1 MNKYNTRSVNKKM
14 KIFNSISSKKQDLVS
29 IEKDKINLYVCGM
42 TVYDDCHIGHA
53 RTFISF
59 DLFVRFFS
67 YLGYKV
73 NYVRNITDIEDKI
86 IDKAKLEKVSFSEI
100 SDRFIFSM
108 HHDFSKLNLLSP
120 KFEPRASENIPEI
133 LEMIE
138 ELEAKEFAYSIDGG
152 DVYFDINS
160 YEDYGKLSKRKQ
172 KELESGSRV
181 EIDENKKNPNDFV
194 LWKRSEEEPL
204 FDSKW
209 GKGRPGWHIEC
220 SAMSKKFL
228 GETFDIH
235 GGGLDLKFPHHE
247 NEIAQSEC
255 CSGKTLAN
263 HWMHVAPLNVNG
275 KKMSK
280 SLGNFVTIKDVL
292 KEYHPEVLRMFF
304 YLTHYR
310 KPINFNENSI
320 NDAKNILDKL
330 YESIREFDESKLEV
344 DKSFSVKFNNSL
356 KDDFNTPKAIKVL
369 QEINQQINRQVSTD
383 NSDLRKLKNSLRSFA
398 NSIGLLLNSAEDYFK
413 YSGDSELD
421 DNKIQEAIEERNEA
435 RANKNFAL
443 ADSIRKELLEKGIS
457 LEDKEGKTYWKK
469 K

>member
-1 MNKYNTRSVNKKM
+1 M
-14 KIFNSISSKKQDLVS
+14 KIFNSISSKKEDLVS
-29 IEKDKINLYVCGM
+29 IEKNRINLYVCGM

-292 KEYHPEVLRMFF
+292 KEYHPEVLRIFF

-369 QEINQQINRQVSTD
+369 QEINQQINRRVSTD
-383 NSDLRKLKNSLRSFA
+383 NSDLWKLKSSLRSFA
-398 NSIGLLLNSAEDYFK
+398 NSIGLLLDSTENYFK
-413 YSGDSELD
+413 YSGDSELE
-421 DNKIQEAIEERNEA
+421 NEKIQEAIEQRNEA

-443 ADSIRKELLEKGIS
+443 ADSIRKELSEKGIS

>member
-1 MNKYNTRSVNKKM
+1 M
-14 KIFNSISSKKQDLVS
+14 KIFNSISSKKEDLVS
-29 IEKDKINLYVCGM
+29 IEKDRINLYVCGM

-133 LEMIE
+133 LEMID
-138 ELEAKEFAYSIDGG
+138 ELEAKDFAYSIDGG

-369 QEINQQINRQVSTD
+369 QEINQQINRKVSTD

-413 YSGDSELD
+413 YSGDLELD
-421 DNKIQEAIEERNEA
+421 DNKIQAAIEERNEA

>member
-1 MNKYNTRSVNKKM
+1 M
-14 KIFNSISSKKQDLVS
+14 KIFNSISSKKEDLVS
-29 IEKDKINLYVCGM
+29 IEKDRINLYVCGM

-138 ELEAKEFAYSIDGG
+138 ELEAKEFAYSVDGG
-152 DVYFDINS
+152 DVYFNINS

-292 KEYHPEVLRMFF
+292 KEYHPEVLRIFF

-369 QEINQQINRQVSTD
+369 QEINQQINRRVSID
-383 NSDLRKLKNSLRSFA
+383 NSDLWKLKSSLRSFA
-398 NSIGLLLNSAEDYFK
+398 NSIGLLLDSTENYFK
-413 YSGDSELD
+413 YSGDSELE
-421 DNKIQEAIEERNEA
+421 NEKIQEAIEQRNEA

-443 ADSIRKELLEKGIS
+443 ADSIRKELSEKGIS

>member
-1 MNKYNTRSVNKKM
+1 
-14 KIFNSISSKKQDLVS
+14 
-29 IEKDKINLYVCGM
+29 
-42 TVYDDCHIGHA
+42 
-53 RTFISF
+53 
-59 DLFVRFFS
+59 
-67 YLGYKV
+67 
-73 NYVRNITDIEDKI
+73 
-86 IDKAKLEKVSFSEI
+86 
-100 SDRFIFSM
+100 
-108 HHDFSKLNLLSP
+108 
-120 KFEPRASENIPEI
+120 
-133 LEMIE
+133 MIE
-138 ELEAKEFAYSIDGG
+138 ELEAKKFAYSIDGG

-320 NDAKNILDKL
+320 NDAKNILDKF
-330 YESIREFDESKLEV
+330 YESIREFDDSKLEV

>member
-1 MNKYNTRSVNKKM
+1 
-14 KIFNSISSKKQDLVS
+14 
-29 IEKDKINLYVCGM
+29 
-42 TVYDDCHIGHA
+42 
-53 RTFISF
+53 
-59 DLFVRFFS
+59 
-67 YLGYKV
+67 
-73 NYVRNITDIEDKI
+73 
-86 IDKAKLEKVSFSEI
+86 
-100 SDRFIFSM
+100 
-108 HHDFSKLNLLSP
+108 
-120 KFEPRASENIPEI
+120 
-133 LEMIE
+133 MIE

-310 KPINFNENSI
+310 KPIDFNENSI

-413 YSGDSELD
+413 YSGDLELD
-421 DNKIQEAIEERNEA
+421 DNKIQAAIEERNEA
-435 RANKNFAL
+435 RANKNYAL
-443 ADSIRKELLEKGIS
+443 ADSITKELSEKGIS

>member
-1 MNKYNTRSVNKKM
+1 M
-14 KIFNSISSKKQDLVS
+14 KIFNSISSKKEDLVS
-29 IEKDKINLYVCGM
+29 IEKDRINLYVCGM

-133 LEMIE
+133 LEMID
-138 ELEAKEFAYSIDGG
+138 ELEAKDFAYSIDGG

-369 QEINQQINRQVSTD
+369 QEINQQINRKVSTD

-421 DNKIQEAIEERNEA
+421 DNKIQAAIEERNEA

>member
-1 MNKYNTRSVNKKM
+1 M

-120 KFEPRASENIPEI
+120 KFEPRASENLPEI

-194 LWKRSEEEPL
+194 LWKRSDEEPL

-330 YESIREFDESKLEV
+330 YESIREFNESKLEV

-421 DNKIQEAIEERNEA
+421 YNKIQEAIEVRNEA
-435 RANKNFAL
+435 RPNKNFAL

>member
-1 MNKYNTRSVNKKM
+1 M
-14 KIFNSISSKKQDLVS
+14 KIFNSISSKKEDLVS
-29 IEKDKINLYVCGM
+29 IEKDRINLYVCGM

-59 DLFVRFFS
+59 DLFVRCFS

-133 LEMIE
+133 LKMIE
-138 ELEAKEFAYSIDGG
+138 ELEAKEFAYSVHGG

-160 YEDYGKLSKRKQ
+160 YEDYGKLSKRDQ

-194 LWKRSEEEPL
+194 LWKRSDQDPL

-255 CSGKTLAN
+255 CSGKTFAN
-263 HWMHVAPLNVNG
+263 NWMHVAPLNVDG

-292 KEYHPEVLRMFF
+292 KKYHPEVLRMFF

>member
-1 MNKYNTRSVNKKM
+1 M
-14 KIFNSISSKKQDLVS
+14 KIFNSISSKKEDLVS
-29 IEKDKINLYVCGM
+29 IEKDRINLYVCGM

-181 EIDENKKNPNDFV
+181 EIDENKMNPNDFV

-421 DNKIQEAIEERNEA
+421 DKKIQEAIEKRNEA

>member
-1 MNKYNTRSVNKKM
+1 M
-14 KIFNSISSKKQDLVS
+14 KIFNSISSKKEDLVS
-29 IEKDKINLYVCGM
+29 IEKDRINLYVCGM

-86 IDKAKLEKVSFSEI
+86 IDKANLEKVSFNEI

-181 EIDENKKNPNDFV
+181 EIDENKRNPNDFV

-330 YESIREFDESKLEV
+330 YESIREFDEAKLEV
-344 DKSFSVKFNNSL
+344 DKSLSVKFNNSL
-356 KDDFNTPKAIKVL
+356 EDDFNTPKAIRVL
-369 QEINQQINRQVSTD
+369 QEINQQINRLVPLDDS
-383 NSDLRKLKNSLRSFA
+383 NLWKLKSSLRSFA
-398 NSIGLLLNSAEDYFK
+398 NSIGLLLDSTENYFK
-413 YSGDSELD
+413 YSGDSELE
-421 DNKIQEAIEERNEA
+421 NEKIQEAIEQRNEA
-435 RANKNFAL
+435 RVNKNFAL
-443 ADSIRKELLEKGIS
+443 ADSIRKELSEKGIS

>member
-1 MNKYNTRSVNKKM
+1 M
-14 KIFNSISSKKQDLVS
+14 KIFNSISSKKEDLVS
-29 IEKDKINLYVCGM
+29 IEKDRINLYVCGM

-120 KFEPRASENIPEI
+120 KFEPRASENLPEI

-356 KDDFNTPKAIKVL
+356 KDDFNSPKAIKVL
-369 QEINQQINRQVSTD
+369 QEINQQINRKVSTD

-435 RANKNFAL
+435 RANKNFDL

>member
-1 MNKYNTRSVNKKM
+1 M
-14 KIFNSISSKKQDLVS
+14 KIFNSISSKKEDLVS
-29 IEKDKINLYVCGM
+29 IEKDRINLYVCGM

-413 YSGDSELD
+413 YSGDSELE
-421 DNKIQEAIEERNEA
+421 NEKIQEAIEQRNEA

-443 ADSIRKELLEKGIS
+443 ADSIRKELSEKGIS

>member
-1 MNKYNTRSVNKKM
+1 M
-14 KIFNSISSKKQDLVS
+14 KIFNSISSKKEDLVS
-29 IEKDKINLYVCGM
+29 IEKDRINLYVCGM

-120 KFEPRASENIPEI
+120 KFEPRASENLPEI

-181 EIDENKKNPNDFV
+181 EIDENKMNPNDFV

>member
-1 MNKYNTRSVNKKM
+1 M
-14 KIFNSISSKKQDLVS
+14 KIFNSISSKKEDLVS
-29 IEKDKINLYVCGM
+29 IEKDRINLYVCGM

-133 LEMIE
+133 LKMIE

-181 EIDENKKNPNDFV
+181 EIDENKMNPNDFV
-194 LWKRSEEEPL
+194 LWKKSEEEPL

-398 NSIGLLLNSAEDYFK
+398 NSIGLLLDSAEDYFK

-457 LEDKEGKTYWKK
+457 LEDKKGKTYWKK

>member
-1 MNKYNTRSVNKKM
+1 M
-14 KIFNSISSKKQDLVS
+14 KIFNSISSKKEDLVS
-29 IEKDKINLYVCGM
+29 IEKDRINLYVCGM

-108 HHDFSKLNLLSP
+108 HHDFRKLNLLSP

-292 KEYHPEVLRMFF
+292 KEYHPEVLRIFF

-383 NSDLRKLKNSLRSFA
+383 NSELRKLKNSLRSFA
-398 NSIGLLLNSAEDYFK
+398 NSIGLLLNSTEDYFK
-413 YSGDSELD
+413 YSGDSELE
-421 DNKIQEAIEERNEA
+421 NEKIQEAIEQRNEA

-443 ADSIRKELLEKGIS
+443 ADSIRKELSKKGIS

>member
-1 MNKYNTRSVNKKM
+1 
-14 KIFNSISSKKQDLVS
+14 
-29 IEKDKINLYVCGM
+29 M

-133 LEMIE
+133 LEMID
-138 ELEAKEFAYSIDGG
+138 ELEAKDFAYSIDGG

-413 YSGDSELD
+413 YSGDSKLD

>member
-1 MNKYNTRSVNKKM
+1 M
-14 KIFNSISSKKQDLVS
+14 KIFNSISSKKEDLVS
-29 IEKDKINLYVCGM
+29 IEKDRINLYVCGM

-320 NDAKNILDKL
+320 NDAKNILDKF
-330 YESIREFDESKLEV
+330 YESIREFDDSKLEV

-369 QEINQQINRQVSTD
+369 QEINQQINRQASTD

-413 YSGDSELD
+413 YSGDSDLD
-421 DNKIQEAIEERNEA
+421 DKKIQEAIEERNEA

-443 ADSIRKELLEKGIS
+443 ADSIRKELSEKGIF

>member
-1 MNKYNTRSVNKKM
+1 M
-14 KIFNSISSKKQDLVS
+14 KIFNSISSKKEDLVS
-29 IEKDKINLYVCGM
+29 IEKDRINLYVCGM

-133 LEMIE
+133 LEMID
-138 ELEAKEFAYSIDGG
+138 ELEAKDFAYSIDGG

-413 YSGDSELD
+413 YSGDLELD
-421 DNKIQEAIEERNEA
+421 DKKIQEAIEKRNEA

>member
-1 MNKYNTRSVNKKM
+1 M

-120 KFEPRASENIPEI
+120 KFEPKASENLPEI

-138 ELEAKEFAYSIDGG
+138 ELESKEFAYSIDGG

-421 DNKIQEAIEERNEA
+421 DNKIQAAIEERNEA

>member
-1 MNKYNTRSVNKKM
+1 M
-14 KIFNSISSKKQDLVS
+14 KIFNSISSKKEDLVS
-29 IEKDKINLYVCGM
+29 IEKDRINLYVCGM

-181 EIDENKKNPNDFV
+181 EIDENKMNPNDFV
-194 LWKRSEEEPL
+194 LWKRSDEEPL

-435 RANKNFAL
+435 RANKNFTL

>member
-1 MNKYNTRSVNKKM
+1 M
-14 KIFNSISSKKQDLVS
+14 KIFNSISSKKEDLVS
-29 IEKDKINLYVCGM
+29 IEKDRINLYVCGM

-181 EIDENKKNPNDFV
+181 EIDENKMNPNDFV

>member
-1 MNKYNTRSVNKKM
+1 M
-14 KIFNSISSKKQDLVS
+14 KIFNSISSKKEDLVL
-29 IEKDKINLYVCGM
+29 IEKDRINLYVCGM

-67 YLGYKV
+67 YLGYRV

-320 NDAKNILDKL
+320 NDAKNILDKF

-369 QEINQQINRQVSTD
+369 QEINQQINRQASTD

-413 YSGDSELD
+413 YSGDLELD
-421 DNKIQEAIEERNEA
+421 DKKIQEAIEKRNEA

-443 ADSIRKELLEKGIS
+443 ADSIRKELSKKGIF

>member
-1 MNKYNTRSVNKKM
+1 M
-14 KIFNSISSKKQDLVS
+14 KIFNSITSKKEDLVS
-29 IEKDKINLYVCGM
+29 IEKDRINLYVCGM

-67 YLGYKV
+67 HLGYKV

-108 HHDFSKLNLLSP
+108 HHDFRKLNLLSP

-138 ELEAKEFAYSIDGG
+138 ELEAKEFAYSVDGG
-152 DVYFDINS
+152 DVYFNINS

-255 CSGKTLAN
+255 CSGKTFAN
-263 HWMHVAPLNVNG
+263 NWMHVAPLNVNG

-292 KEYHPEVLRMFF
+292 KKYHPEVLRMFF

-330 YESIREFDESKLEV
+330 YESIREFDEAKLEV
-344 DKSFSVKFNNSL
+344 DKSLSVKFNNSL
-356 KDDFNTPKAIKVL
+356 EDDFNTPKAIRVL
-369 QEINQQINRQVSTD
+369 QEINQQINRLVPLDDS
-383 NSDLRKLKNSLRSFA
+383 NLWKLKSSLRSFA
-398 NSIGLLLNSAEDYFK
+398 NSIGLLLDSTENYFK
-413 YSGDSELD
+413 YSGDSELE
-421 DNKIQEAIEERNEA
+421 NEKIQEAIEQRNEA
-435 RANKNFAL
+435 RVNKNFAL

>member
-1 MNKYNTRSVNKKM
+1 M
-14 KIFNSISSKKQDLVS
+14 KIFNSISSKKEDLVS
-29 IEKDKINLYVCGM
+29 IEKDRINLYVCGM

-133 LEMIE
+133 LKMIE

-181 EIDENKKNPNDFV
+181 EIDENKMNPNDFV

>member
-1 MNKYNTRSVNKKM
+1 M
-14 KIFNSISSKKQDLVS
+14 KIFNSISSKKEDLVS
-29 IEKDKINLYVCGM
+29 IEKDRINLYVCGM

-86 IDKAKLEKVSFSEI
+86 IYKAKLEKVSFSEI

-320 NDAKNILDKL
+320 NDAKNILDKF
-330 YESIREFDESKLEV
+330 YESIREFDDSKLEV

-369 QEINQQINRQVSTD
+369 QEINQQINRQASTD
-383 NSDLRKLKNSLRSFA
+383 NSDSRKLKNSLRSFA

-413 YSGDSELD
+413 YSGDLELD
-421 DNKIQEAIEERNEA
+421 DKKIQEAIEKRNEA

-443 ADSIRKELLEKGIS
+443 ADSIRKELSEKGIF

>member
-1 MNKYNTRSVNKKM
+1 M
-14 KIFNSISSKKQDLVS
+14 KIFNSISSKKEDLVS
-29 IEKDKINLYVCGM
+29 IEKDRINLYVCGM

-133 LEMIE
+133 LKMIE

-181 EIDENKKNPNDFV
+181 EIDENKMNPNDFV

-320 NDAKNILDKL
+320 NDSKNILDKL

-457 LEDKEGKTYWKK
+457 LEDKKGKTYWKK

>member
-1 MNKYNTRSVNKKM
+1 M
-14 KIFNSISSKKQDLVS
+14 KIFNSISSKKEDLVS
-29 IEKDKINLYVCGM
+29 IEKDRINLYVCGM

-435 RANKNFAL
+435 RANKNFDL

>member
-1 MNKYNTRSVNKKM
+1 
-14 KIFNSISSKKQDLVS
+14 
-29 IEKDKINLYVCGM
+29 M

-120 KFEPRASENIPEI
+120 KFEPRASENLPEI

-369 QEINQQINRQVSTD
+369 QEINQQINRKVSTD

-421 DNKIQEAIEERNEA
+421 DNKIQAAIEERNEA

>member
-1 MNKYNTRSVNKKM
+1 M
-14 KIFNSISSKKQDLVS
+14 KIFNSITSKKEDLVS
-29 IEKDKINLYVCGM
+29 IEKDRINLYVCGM

-67 YLGYKV
+67 HLGYKV

-292 KEYHPEVLRMFF
+292 KEYHPEVLRIFF

-413 YSGDSELD
+413 YSGDSELE
-421 DNKIQEAIEERNEA
+421 NEKIQEAIEQRNEA

-443 ADSIRKELLEKGIS
+443 ADSIRKELSEKGIS
-457 LEDKEGKTYWKK
+457 LEDKEGKTHWKK

>member
-1 MNKYNTRSVNKKM
+1 
-14 KIFNSISSKKQDLVS
+14 
-29 IEKDKINLYVCGM
+29 
-42 TVYDDCHIGHA
+42 
-53 RTFISF
+53 
-59 DLFVRFFS
+59 
-67 YLGYKV
+67 
-73 NYVRNITDIEDKI
+73 
-86 IDKAKLEKVSFSEI
+86 
-100 SDRFIFSM
+100 
-108 HHDFSKLNLLSP
+108 
-120 KFEPRASENIPEI
+120 
-133 LEMIE
+133 
-138 ELEAKEFAYSIDGG
+138 
-152 DVYFDINS
+152 
-160 YEDYGKLSKRKQ
+160 
-172 KELESGSRV
+172 
-181 EIDENKKNPNDFV
+181 
-194 LWKRSEEEPL
+194 
-204 FDSKW
+204 
-209 GKGRPGWHIEC
+209 
-220 SAMSKKFL
+220 
-228 GETFDIH
+228 
-235 GGGLDLKFPHHE
+235 
-247 NEIAQSEC
+247 
-255 CSGKTLAN
+255 
-263 HWMHVAPLNVNG
+263 MHVAPLNVNG

-443 ADSIRKELLEKGIS
+443 ADSIRKELSEMGIF

>member
-1 MNKYNTRSVNKKM
+1 M
-14 KIFNSISSKKQDLVS
+14 KIFNSITSKKEDLVS
-29 IEKDKINLYVCGM
+29 IEKDRINLYVCGM

-67 YLGYKV
+67 HLGYKV

-86 IDKAKLEKVSFSEI
+86 IDKANLEKVSFSEI

-292 KEYHPEVLRMFF
+292 KEYHPEVLRIFF

-344 DKSFSVKFNNSL
+344 DKSLSVKFNNSL
-356 KDDFNTPKAIKVL
+356 EDDFNTPKAIRVL
-369 QEINQQINRQVSTD
+369 QEINQQINRQVSVD
-383 NSDLRKLKNSLRSFA
+383 NSDLWKLKGSLRGFA
-398 NSIGLLLNSAEDYFK
+398 NSIGLLLDSTENYFK
-413 YSGDSELD
+413 YSGDSELE
-421 DNKIQEAIEERNEA
+421 NEKIQEAIEQRNEA
-435 RANKNFAL
+435 RVNKNFAL

>member
-1 MNKYNTRSVNKKM
+1 M
-14 KIFNSISSKKQDLVS
+14 KIFNSITSKKEDLVS
-29 IEKDKINLYVCGM
+29 IEKDRINLYVCGM

-67 YLGYKV
+67 HLGYKV

-108 HHDFSKLNLLSP
+108 HHDFRKLNLLSP

-255 CSGKTLAN
+255 CSGKTFAN
-263 HWMHVAPLNVNG
+263 NWMHVAPLNVNG

-292 KEYHPEVLRMFF
+292 KKYHPEVLRMFF

-330 YESIREFDESKLEV
+330 YESIREFDEAKLEV
-344 DKSFSVKFNNSL
+344 DKSLSVKFNNSL
-356 KDDFNTPKAIKVL
+356 EDDFNTPKAIRVL
-369 QEINQQINRQVSTD
+369 QEINQQINRLVPLDDS
-383 NSDLRKLKNSLRSFA
+383 NLWKLKSSLRSFA
-398 NSIGLLLNSAEDYFK
+398 NSIGLLLDSTENYFK
-413 YSGDSELD
+413 YSGDSELE
-421 DNKIQEAIEERNEA
+421 NEKIQEAIEQRNEA
-435 RANKNFAL
+435 RVNKNFAL

>member
-1 MNKYNTRSVNKKM
+1 M

-133 LEMIE
+133 LKMIE

-181 EIDENKKNPNDFV
+181 EIDENKMNPNDFV

-330 YESIREFDESKLEV
+330 YESIREFNESKLEV

>member
-1 MNKYNTRSVNKKM
+1 M

-67 YLGYKV
+67 YLGDKV

-120 KFEPRASENIPEI
+120 KFEPRASENLPEI

-194 LWKRSEEEPL
+194 LWKRSDEEPL

-330 YESIREFDESKLEV
+330 YESIREFNESKLEV

-443 ADSIRKELLEKGIS
+443 ADSIRKKLLEKGIS